1 MISLQQIRRFF
12 VTIILTIML
21 TTAMAFGLVS
31 EETWA
36 ATSPTLAI
44 SQPPTQIA
52 FWFQAKEN
60 IKNAEGKAEEAI
72 GDITS
77 NAKVQAE
84 GNAKQFKAK
93 TLEGMNNS
101 IVNPNY
107 QPGGQTKKVES
118 KIREA
123 TQDIKAEAR
132 DAFN

>member
-1 MISLQQIRRFF
+1 MISWQQLRNF
-12 VTIILTIML
+12 VLSASLMIILA
-21 TTAMAFGLVS
+21 TALALGFAS

-36 ATSPTLAI
+36 VTSRASVI
-44 SQPPTQIA
+44 HQPPTQIA

-72 GDITS
+72 GDITG
-77 NAKVQAE
+77 NAKVKA
-84 GNAKQFKAK
+84 GGKATQFKAK

-101 IVNPNY
+101 IVNSNY
-107 QPGGQTKKVES
+107 QPSGKTKKVEG

>member
-21 TTAMAFGLVS
+21 TTAMAFGLAS

-36 ATSPTLAI
+36 VTFPALAI

-72 GDITS
+72 GDITN
-77 NAKVQAE
+77 NAKLQSE

>member
-1 MISLQQIRRFF
+1 MISWQQLRNF
-12 VTIILTIML
+12 VLTASLAIML
-21 TTAMAFGLVS
+21 ATSMAFGVVS
-31 EETWA
+31 QEAWA
-36 ATSPTLAI
+36 TTSLASVN
-44 SQPPTQIA
+44 SQQPTQIA

-60 IKNAEGKAEEAI
+60 LQNAEGKTEEAI

-77 NAKVQAE
+77 NTKVQAE
-84 GNAKQFKAK
+84 GKAKQFKAK

-107 QPGGQTKKVES
+107 QPSGNTQKVES
-118 KIREA
+118 QIREA

>member
-1 MISLQQIRRFF
+1 MISFQQIRRFF

-21 TTAMAFGLVS
+21 TTAMAFGLAS

-36 ATSPTLAI
+36 VTSPAQAI

-60 IKNAEGKAEEAI
+60 IQNAEGKAEEAI

-107 QPGGQTKKVES
+107 QPGGKTKKVES
-118 KIREA
+118 QIREA
-123 TQDIKAEAR
+123 NQDIKAQAR